1 MKTENLRYDQKV
13 LKNMKERMKNTNIC
27 YQKKV
32 IDLKDILEKQERKI
46 KILNQRTSI
55 REESINKQKMIVK
68 MAEQNEKTI
77 NRLNELAIQQFDKKM
92 KETEAV
98 K

>member
-1 MKTENLRYDQKV
+1 
-13 LKNMKERMKNTNIC
+13 MKNTNI
-27 YQKKV
+27 YNQKKV
-32 IDLKDILEKQERKI
+32 IDLKDILDKQERKI

-68 MAEQNEKTI
+68 MAEQNEKTN

-92 KETEAV
+92 KDTEAV